1 MFVYFSLLVLVIC
14 WLFLL
19 FLLPILKL
27 TVDNSIIDLCYRIFS
42 LICHQN
48 PERSYYFM
56 GEKLPVCVRC
66 LGLYFGLLLGLVIY
80 PFFSNIRETRI
91 PNVKISLIFLAPIVF
106 DGVSQMIGL
115 YNSPH
120 YVRILTGILASSGSM
135 LYILPILNNIFFK
148 LKGNL

>member
-1 MFVYFSLLVLVIC
+1 MFVYFSLLILISS

-27 TVDNSIIDLCYRIFS
+27 TLDNNIIELCYQIFS

-66 LGLYFGLLLGLVIY
+66 LGIYAGFLLGLLLY
-80 PFFSNIRETRI
+80 PAFKNPGEKRI
-91 PNVKISLIFLAPIVF
+91 PKTKFALIFFIPIFF
-106 DGVSQMIGL
+106 DGISQILGL

-120 YVRILTGILASSGSM
+120 YVRLLTGILASSAS
-135 LYILPILNNIFFK
+135 LFYILPILNQIFFK